1 MKYLDLL
8 LSFTLGLLV
17 SPVLALFVGV
27 SCAVWC
33 LIGFWKGFGQLT
45 VSVFSPNKQ
54 KAEVKDI
61 WQRHIER
68 LESTKKSSE

>member
-54 KAEVKDI
+54 KAEVKNV

>member
-8 LSFTLGLLV
+8 LSFALGLLI
-17 SPVLALFVGV
+17 SPILALAVGL
-27 SCAVWC
+27 SCTVWC

-54 KAEVKDI
+54 KPQVKDI

-68 LESTKKSSE
+68 LESTTKSSD

>member
-27 SCAVWC
+27 SCAVWS

-45 VSVFSPNKQ
+45 VSAFSPNKQ
-54 KAEVKDI
+54 KAEVKNV
-61 WQRHIER
+61 WQSHIER

>member
-17 SPVLALFVGV
+17 SPILALMVGF

-33 LIGFWKGFGQLT
+33 LIGFWKGFGELT
-45 VSVFSPNKQ
+45 ASHFSPNKQ
-54 KAEVKDI
+54 KVEVKDV
-61 WQRHIER
+61 WQRHIDR
-68 LESTKKSSE
+68 LKDTKKSSD